1 MKYLFAILISL
12 SAFSVYAESTQSP
25 ALEEKLVSLETR
37 TSKFIS
43 GKEKMTKGY
52 AELKPELRQLT
63 CSLYPVESAKDAIIS
78 FKKDIA
84 LLEKKKNIEQLNEG
98 QLARLSTQKDVVATL
113 VPEIDCSA
121 LK

>member
-12 SAFSVYAESTQSP
+12 FAFSAFAESTQQS

-37 TSKFIS
+37 TAKFIS
-43 GKEKMTKGY
+43 GKEKMLKGY
-52 AELKPELRQLT
+52 TELKPDTRQLV
-63 CSLYPVESAKDAIIS
+63 CSLYPVEASKDAIKS

-84 LLEKKKNIEQLNEG
+84 FLEKKKNIEQLDDA
-98 QLARLSTQKDVVATL
+98 QKTRLITQKEVVANL

>member
-12 SAFSVYAESTQSP
+12 SAFSVYAESTQLP
-25 ALEEKLVSLETR
+25 ALEEKLASLETR

-63 CSLYPVESAKDAIIS
+63 CSLYPIESAKDAIKS

-84 LLEKKKNIEQLNEG
+84 FLEKKKNIEQLNEE
-98 QLARLSTQKDVVATL
+98 QLARLSTQRDVVATL

>member
-1 MKYLFAILISL
+1 MKYLCAILISL
-12 SAFSVYAESTQSP
+12 SAFSTYAESTQLL
-25 ALEEKLVSLETR
+25 ALEEKLVSLEAR
-37 TSKFIS
+37 TTKFIS
-43 GKEKMTKGY
+43 GKEKMIKGY
-52 AELKPELRQLT
+52 AELSPELRQLT
-63 CSLYPVESAKDAIIS
+63 CSLYPVEAAKDSIKG

-84 LLEKKKNIEQLNEG
+84 FLEKKKNVEQLNEE